1 MNVLIRPENAAD
13 RDAIWKINQLAFG
26 GEAEEADAEWVL
38 NNWRDENLGKTKM
51 TDSNNNGQ
59 LIE

>member
-26 GEAEEADAEWVL
+26 GEVEA
-38 NNWRDENLGKTKM
+38 N
-51 TDSNNNGQ
+51 S
-59 LIE
+59 